1 MPKLCLVGLGNPG
14 SKYNNTRHN
23 IGKDWLLAASAN
35 HCSSFSYKEK
45 FQAEISTSHSD
56 EILWVIPDNYVNNSG
71 KTVLKLMKNMNI
83 KEDKMIIFHDDL
95 DLNPG
100 EVRLKEDGGH
110 GGHNGLRDI
119 FEKVGSRKFL
129 RLRIGVGHPGN
140 KDMVSSWVLNKF
152 NPTDKKYVDMAYD
165 KFVSVLDLIFNDEL
179 SEAQKSL
186 HTK

>member
-1 MPKLCLVGLGNPG
+1 M
-14 SKYNNTRHN
+14 
-23 IGKDWLLAASAN
+23 
-35 HCSSFSYKEK
+35 
-45 FQAEISTSHSD
+45 
-56 EILWVIPDNYVNNSG
+56 
-71 KTVLKLMKNMNI
+71 
-83 KEDKMIIFHDDL
+83 
-95 DLNPG
+95 
-100 EVRLKEDGGH
+100 
-110 GGHNGLRDI
+110 RDI

-152 NPTDKKYVDMAYD
+152 HPTDKKYVDMAYD